1 MRPQYISISD
11 IVYDT
16 PKEKSVT
23 ILQRKT
29 KEGFATLSYEK
40 RTVKIEE
47 IDINEILKYQG
58 QM

>member
-1 MRPQYISISD
+1 MRLKYISVSD
-11 IVYDT
+11 IIYDT
-16 PKEKSVT
+16 PKERTVT
-23 ILQRKT
+23 LLERRN

-58 QM
+58 QI